1 MSNKFVFGQS
11 IILFLKSLLTSV
23 LSLLTVRYLVEAFGI
38 VEYGIFVLVSGVV
51 IFISVF
57 SQTLSLSVQRFFS
70 VYIGKGDEIG
80 LSIFFIR
87 TILLFLVLSIIL
99 VFINEIVVSRVFF
112 YYTNF
117 PSEYVIEAKR
127 VFRILTLS
135 MFFNVLSV
143 PFLGMLLAKRNILFY
158 SLLGISDSG
167 LKLLGSVIVGFL
179 DASALVTYTV
189 LLAAFS
195 FMYFISV
202 LSWCFF
208 KYLRGSNFVRFKFEE
223 MSELLNF
230 SGWTFFGSLA
240 GFFNQH
246 GNAVAANTYFG
257 PSVNAFLGVSSQ
269 INSALNLFSNSI
281 FLATRPVLI
290 ELYSA
295 SRFKEVSDYLLIITK
310 SSILLLLL
318 IGMPLLV
325 CMEFVVHFWLGES
338 FLDVLPYAKLMV
350 CYNILF
356 AMQSPITSVIHASGK
371 VRNYHLIVESIVLLS
386 VPLSV
391 VFFSF
396 EYEAHYS
403 IISSIVVFSLAHI
416 VRLFFL
422 GKSVTFL
429 LSKKLMNI
437 YLFVVFFGYIVFLI
451 LERIQIVLNSSIGN
465 ISAALI
471 VFFINL
477 FFIPL
482 GFLFFVFTKV
492 ERQLLIRYVKG
503 LFCNF
508 RVFTSC

>member
-1 MSNKFVFGQS
+1 MSNKFFFGQS

-23 LSLLTVRYLVEAFGI
+23 LTLLTVRFLVEAFGI

-51 IFISVF
+51 VFISVF

-80 LSIFFIR
+80 LIKFFIR
-87 TILLFLVLSIIL
+87 TIILFLVLSIIL
-99 VFINEIVVSRVFF
+99 VFMNEIVISRVFF
-112 YYTNF
+112 HYTNF
-117 PSEYVIEAKR
+117 PFEHVIEAR
-127 VFRILTLS
+127 LVFRILTFS
-135 MFFNVLSV
+135 VFFSVLSV
-143 PFLGMLLAKRNILFY
+143 PFVGMVLAKRNILFY
-158 SLLGISDSG
+158 SILGIGDSG
-167 LKLLGSVIVGFL
+167 LKLLGSVIIGFL
-179 DASALVTYTV
+179 DVSALVTYPV
-189 LLAAFS
+189 WLAAVS
-195 FMYFISV
+195 FIYFISV
-202 LSWCFF
+202 LSWCII
-208 KYLRGSNFVRFKFEE
+208 KYLKVSTFVRFRFGE
-223 MSELLNF
+223 MNELLKF

-281 FLATRPVLI
+281 FLATRPILI

-318 IGMPLLV
+318 IGIPLLV
-325 CMEFVVHFWLGES
+325 CMEFVVHFWLGKS
-338 FLDVLPYAKLMV
+338 FLGVLPYAKLMV

-356 AMQSPITSVIHASGK
+356 AMQAPITSVVHASGK
-371 VRNYHLIVESIVLLS
+371 VRNYHLFVESIVLLA

-403 IISSIVVFSLAHI
+403 IVSSIVVFSLAHI

-422 GKSVTFL
+422 GKSLTFL
-429 LSKKLMNI
+429 LSKKLMNL

-451 LERIQIVLNSSIGN
+451 LERIYIVLISSIGN
-465 ISAALI
+465 ISAALV
-471 VFFINL
+471 VFLFNL
-477 FFIPL
+477 FIISL
-482 GFLFFVFTKV
+482 VFLFFLFTKG
-492 ERQLLIRYVKG
+492 ERQFLIRYVKG
-503 LFCNF
+503 LY
-508 RVFTSC
+508 